1 MHKIVQT
8 KLMPA
13 SLLSVVLSGIQK
25 KCFNILSE
33 GRQVI
38 VAYAKAAA
46 ATDKPRTTPL
56 KVKFAYFLW

>member
-13 SLLSVVLSGIQK
+13 PLFVSCTQRNTK

-38 VAYAKAAA
+38 AACTKAAA

-56 KVKFAYFLW
+56 KGNFAYFL